1 MTMKNEP
8 SISDTSSQRTSV
20 TESIA
25 GKGVA
30 FAVTVGFHPTYG
42 HPLEVFLTQRG
53 RSDFPFAGALYDLGA
68 TASKIMQ
75 EYDTS
80 SRKILDLEN
89 QLSLAKNQLLHY
101 RQIVGETD

>member
-1 MTMKNEP
+1 MTMKNEL
-8 SISDTSSQRTSV
+8 SISDTSRRASV
-20 TESIA
+20 TESIP
-25 GKGVA
+25 GKEFA
-30 FAVTVGFHPTYG
+30 FAVTVGFRPTYG
-42 HPLEVFLTQRG
+42 HPLEIFLTQRG
-53 RSDFPFAGALYDLGA
+53 RSGYPFEEALYDLGI

-89 QLSLAKNQLLHY
+89 QLCLAKNQLRHY